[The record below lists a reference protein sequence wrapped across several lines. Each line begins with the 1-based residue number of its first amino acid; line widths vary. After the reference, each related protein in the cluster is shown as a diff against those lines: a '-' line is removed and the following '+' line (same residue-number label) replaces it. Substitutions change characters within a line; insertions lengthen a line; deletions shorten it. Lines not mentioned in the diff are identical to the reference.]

1 MTCCDK
7 PAGPLFWCSGC
18 HKNSCPACVMACC
31 DVVPAYVLPVALVE
45 QIAAREQ
52 ERQEKP

>member
-18 HKNSCPACVMACC
+18 HKNSCPACVMTCC
-31 DVVPAYVLPVALVE
+31 HVVPAYVLPVALVE